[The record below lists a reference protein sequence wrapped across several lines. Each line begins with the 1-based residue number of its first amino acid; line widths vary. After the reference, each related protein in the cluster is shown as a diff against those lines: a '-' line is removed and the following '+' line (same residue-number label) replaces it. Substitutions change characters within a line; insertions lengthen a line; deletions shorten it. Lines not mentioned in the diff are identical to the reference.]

1 MNEML
6 DRYESLLGEVDGWFE
21 ACLSRHAGLIA
32 CHHGCS
38 ACCRGLFDITLLDA
52 LCLKRG
58 FDRLP
63 RSVQEAV
70 QLKAVAPLVELVGR
84 WPEFS
89 RPWVLNLIP
98 EQLWDEMMPEEDET
112 PCPLLSDEGSC
123 LVYDQ
128 RPMTCR
134 LNGIPLIDTSGEAL
148 FDEWCT
154 MNFQDC
160 DPMELV
166 DIRHSFTELF
176 TQELLLFRELTRRIF
191 GKAVSELD
199 TIIPAAVFL
208 DAGTVQLIRLPEQE
222 EPA

>member
-1 MNEML
+1 MNDVL
-6 DRYESLLGEVDGWFE
+6 DRYESLLGELDGWFE

-32 CHHGCS
+32 CHQGCS

-63 RSVQEAV
+63 ESVQQAV
-70 QLKAVAPLVELVGR
+70 QLKAVAPLVELAGR
-84 WPEFS
+84 WPEFT
-89 RPWVLNLIP
+89 RPWVLNHMP
-98 EQLWDEMMPEEDET
+98 EQLWDEMMPEDDER
-112 PCPLLSDEGSC
+112 PCPLLSAEGRC
-123 LVYDQ
+123 LVYAQ

-134 LNGIPLIDTSGEAL
+134 LNGIPLIDTSGEAM

-154 MNFQDC
+154 MNFRDC
-160 DPMELV
+160 DPLELTG
-166 DIRHSFTELF
+166 IRHAFSELF
-176 TQELLLFRELTRRIF
+176 AQELLLFRELTRRIF

-208 DAGTVQLIRLPEQE
+208 DADTVKLIRLPE
-222 EPA
+222 